1 MSLEPDILLPDQLG
15 GLTAARKPLQ
25 GARLLMLAVL
35 QDALECYRR
44 YRGMHDPASRLLF
57 EETRLWV
64 ESTDR
69 ATFSF
74 ESICD
79 VLDID
84 PDYLRRC
91 LREQREPPPGGR
103 RA

>member
-1 MSLEPDILLPDQLG
+1 
-15 GLTAARKPLQ
+15 
-25 GARLLMLAVL
+25 MLAVL
-35 QDALECYRR
+35 EDAVDCYRR
-44 YRGMHDPASRLLF
+44 GVLARDPTTRLLF
-57 EETRLWV
+57 DETRAWL
-64 ESTDR
+64 ESTDHR
-69 ATFSF
+69 AIFSF

>member
-1 MSLEPDILLPDQLG
+1 MSLEPDILLPEQLA

-44 YRGMHDPASRLLF
+44 YRGTRDPASRLLF
-57 EETRLWV
+57 EETRVWV

-84 PDYLRRC
+84 PGYLRRC
-91 LREQREPPPGGR
+91 LREDRDPASGGR